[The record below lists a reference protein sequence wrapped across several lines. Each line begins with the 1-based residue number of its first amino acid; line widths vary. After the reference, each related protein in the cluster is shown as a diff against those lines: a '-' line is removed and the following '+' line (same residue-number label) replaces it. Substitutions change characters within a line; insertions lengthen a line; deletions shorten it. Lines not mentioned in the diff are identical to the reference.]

1 MKWGIV
7 YSSGNHKIY
16 GYKVELNVRYNGLE
30 IFYIQ
35 HYDESVLGITIM
47 TRSIEDHRL
56 WLEMG
61 DEDKEIDDVYFMSEE
76 YPNHW
81 AFMADKGYQRAK
93 DMIRCVIRWKKP
105 ARRVLRVNQEKF
117 NRDLFSDRIAVENY
131 FGRMGLWKVISQK
144 WEWSETLYDTFVCMC
159 IALTNIQAHR
169 KPLGSVES
177 DWYNRY
183 MNRPLHIGDSRK
195 PKRAE
200 TQEIYRER
208 RKQLL
213 RVG

>member
-1 MKWGIV
+1 M
-7 YSSGNHKIY
+7 
-16 GYKVELNVRYNGLE
+16 RYNGLE

-93 DMIRCVIRWKKP
+93 DMIRCVIR
-105 ARRVLRVNQEKF
+105 
-117 NRDLFSDRIAVENY
+117 
-131 FGRMGLWKVISQK
+131 
-144 WEWSETLYDTFVCMC
+144 
-159 IALTNIQAHR
+159 
-169 KPLGSVES
+169 
-177 DWYNRY
+177 
-183 MNRPLHIGDSRK
+183 
-195 PKRAE
+195 
-200 TQEIYRER
+200 
-208 RKQLL
+208 
-213 RVG
+213 